1 MSEQLQRKMA
11 DLAARFAASAGEYR
25 SALTTA
31 LEADDRANI
40 VHHAHRLAGIAP
52 MLGHP
57 AIGEAAARLE
67 ESAKAGDYA
76 PDAAALDRLLARLNG

>member
-1 MSEQLQRKMA
+1 MHARMA
-11 DLAARFAASAGEYR
+11 ELAARFAASGGEHR
-25 SALTTA
+25 SAIA
-31 LEADDRANI
+31 AAVAAQDRAAI

-67 ESAKAGDYA
+67 ESAEAGDYA
-76 PDAAALDRLLARLNG
+76 PDAAALDLLLAQLEG